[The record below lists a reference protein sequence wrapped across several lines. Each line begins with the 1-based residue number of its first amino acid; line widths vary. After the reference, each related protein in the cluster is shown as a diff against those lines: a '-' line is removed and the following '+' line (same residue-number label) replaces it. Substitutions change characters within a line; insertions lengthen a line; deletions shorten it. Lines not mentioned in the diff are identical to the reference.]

1 MDNKGGESEKK
12 RERERERSILVAKQ
26 VNFQLV
32 EWGAKFPCH
41 RLFITNLDITSFYD
55 SKQQMQHL
63 ICLAVGIAQNI
74 NVHDYLDTSSGK
86 VFADIVTVV

>member
-55 SKQQMQHL
+55 SK
-63 ICLAVGIAQNI
+63 
-74 NVHDYLDTSSGK
+74 
-86 VFADIVTVV
+86 